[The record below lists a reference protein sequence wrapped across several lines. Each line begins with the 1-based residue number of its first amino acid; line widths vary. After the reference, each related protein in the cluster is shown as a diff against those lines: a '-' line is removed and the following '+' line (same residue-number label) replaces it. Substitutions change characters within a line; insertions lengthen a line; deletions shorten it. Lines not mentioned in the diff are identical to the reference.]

1 MADLIGLKLGQ
12 YEITSLLGE
21 GGMATVYRA
30 RQLNVKRDVAIKIIE
45 SRLARNP
52 DFIKRFEREAQ
63 TIAALNHP
71 HILKL
76 FDFGQLDDLLYLV
89 MELQPGGSLAS
100 LIRRGNLPLE
110 QVEDLLGQIASA
122 LDYAHE
128 QGIIHRD
135 LKPQNVLLD
144 AKGHAILTD
153 FGIAKVLNDT
163 TALTAS
169 GMAMGTPSYMSPE
182 QWQGQTIDTRS
193 DLYALG
199 VMLFEMISNQLPF
212 SGDTPAIVM
221 YRHLQEPP
229 PPISS
234 LRPDIPDAV
243 EQVLNKALAKDPA
256 RRFQSAN
263 EMAKAFKAAISSK
276 PQARLDAQ
284 QPTTAALHPT
294 TVQGGQ
300 ITPLA
305 AEKPQS
311 GRSPLLIGG
320 ALVVVALIAVVGFLL
335 LRGQASTA
343 TPTATTAATAAA
355 ALTTPT
361 QQAVASVTA
370 TLTSTTAAPVP
381 TTVEPT
387 RAVATAVPPTATT
400 DIGTLAAA
408 TIAREV
414 SLTAQIVASYTKT
427 MTPTIAPTLTA
438 TQTLNQEQ
446 TLAAIVAATRT
457 ALAPTITW
465 TPSITPTPTE
475 TDMPLPAQIL
485 SIGSNHE
492 WTPVVRSFRGVKM
505 VLVPPGCFMMGSTT
519 PIGNPTFPLTKV
531 CFDKPFWIDM
541 FEVSN
546 QQFKG
551 LSGIS
556 VLPESW
562 QGDQNPRDNI
572 SWLESRTFCELRG
585 ARLPTEAEW
594 EYASRGPDGL
604 EYPWGNNF
612 KAENVIYAGNSNAH
626 PAPVGS
632 KPDGKSWVGAYDL
645 SGNLWEWTNSLY
657 KPYPYDGADGRETG
671 SDTGE
676 MRTLRG
682 GSFTIDAL
690 GLRLAARNVVY
701 PTAGRS
707 ADGGFRCARS
717 FDGL

>member
-1 MADLIGLKLGQ
+1 
-12 YEITSLLGE
+12 
-21 GGMATVYRA
+21 
-30 RQLNVKRDVAIKIIE
+30 
-45 SRLARNP
+45 
-52 DFIKRFEREAQ
+52 
-63 TIAALNHP
+63 
-71 HILKL
+71 
-76 FDFGQLDDLLYLV
+76 
-89 MELQPGGSLAS
+89 
-100 LIRRGNLPLE
+100 
-110 QVEDLLGQIASA
+110 
-122 LDYAHE
+122 
-128 QGIIHRD
+128 
-135 LKPQNVLLD
+135 
-144 AKGHAILTD
+144 
-153 FGIAKVLNDT
+153 
-163 TALTAS
+163 
-169 GMAMGTPSYMSPE
+169 
-182 QWQGQTIDTRS
+182 
-193 DLYALG
+193 
-199 VMLFEMISNQLPF
+199 
-212 SGDTPAIVM
+212 
-221 YRHLQEPP
+221 
-229 PPISS
+229 
-234 LRPDIPDAV
+234 
-243 EQVLNKALAKDPA
+243 
-256 RRFQSAN
+256 
-263 EMAKAFKAAISSK
+263 
-276 PQARLDAQ
+276 
-284 QPTTAALHPT
+284 
-294 TVQGGQ
+294 
-300 ITPLA
+300 
-305 AEKPQS
+305 
-311 GRSPLLIGG
+311 
-320 ALVVVALIAVVGFLL
+320 
-335 LRGQASTA
+335 
-343 TPTATTAATAAA
+343 
-355 ALTTPT
+355 
-361 QQAVASVTA
+361 
-370 TLTSTTAAPVP
+370 
-381 TTVEPT
+381 
-387 RAVATAVPPTATT
+387 
-400 DIGTLAAA
+400 
-408 TIAREV
+408 
-414 SLTAQIVASYTKT
+414 
-427 MTPTIAPTLTA
+427 
-438 TQTLNQEQ
+438 
-446 TLAAIVAATRT
+446 
-457 ALAPTITW
+457 
-465 TPSITPTPTE
+465 
-475 TDMPLPAQIL
+475 
-485 SIGSNHE
+485 
-492 WTPVVRSFRGVKM
+492 VKM